1 MADDI
6 AEILIPEAEVQ
17 AKVRELGRAISR
29 DYAGK
34 DLVLISVLRGGFVF
48 LADLCR
54 AITLPVT
61 IDVMAVSSYG
71 PDARPVGVVKILK
84 DLDDSVTDR
93 EILVVEDVI
102 DTGLT
107 LSYLLRNLEPRAPA
121 SLKVCVLLDKPARRI
136 VDLPI
141 AYRGFEVPDKFVV
154 GCGLDYRQRY
164 RNLPYIAI
172 LTKEAVD
179 RLNRHLVY
187 SVSPARY
194 EGGGRGHQL

>member
-6 AEILIPEAEVQ
+6 AEILIPEAEIQ

-54 AITLPVT
+54 VITLPVT

-71 PDARPVGVVKILK
+71 PDARPLGVVKILK
-84 DLDDSVTDR
+84 DLDESVTDR

-154 GCGLDYRQRY
+154 GYGLDYRQLY
-164 RNLPYIAI
+164 RNLPYIGI

-179 RLNRHLVY
+179 RWNR
-187 SVSPARY
+187 
-194 EGGGRGHQL
+194 Q

>member
-1 MADDI
+1 MSRKPSGHVQGEMADDI
-6 AEILIPEAEVQ
+6 AEILIPEAEIQ

-54 AITLPVT
+54 VITLPVT

-71 PDARPVGVVKILK
+71 PDARPLGVVKILK
-84 DLDDSVTDR
+84 DLDESVTDR

-154 GCGLDYRQRY
+154 GYGLDYRQRY
-164 RNLPYIAI
+164 RNLPYIGI

-179 RLNRHLVY
+179 RWNR
-187 SVSPARY
+187 
-194 EGGGRGHQL
+194 Q

>member
-1 MADDI
+1 MSRKPSGHVQGEMADDI
-6 AEILIPEAEVQ
+6 AEILIPEAEIQ

-54 AITLPVT
+54 VITLPVT

-71 PDARPVGVVKILK
+71 PDARPLGVVKILK
-84 DLDDSVTDR
+84 DLDESVTDR

-107 LSYLLRNLEPRAPA
+107 LSYLLRNLEPRGPA

-154 GCGLDYRQRY
+154 GYGLDYRQRY
-164 RNLPYIAI
+164 RNLPYIGI

-179 RLNRHLVY
+179 RLNR
-187 SVSPARY
+187 
-194 EGGGRGHQL
+194 Q

>member
-1 MADDI
+1 MSRKPSGHVQGEMADDI

-71 PDARPVGVVKILK
+71 PDARPLGVVKILK

-179 RLNRHLVY
+179 RLNR
-187 SVSPARY
+187 
-194 EGGGRGHQL
+194 Q

>member
-1 MADDI
+1 MSRKPSGHVQGEMADDI
-6 AEILIPEAEVQ
+6 AEILIPEAEIQ

-54 AITLPVT
+54 VITLPVT

-71 PDARPVGVVKILK
+71 PDARPLGVVKILK
-84 DLDDSVTDR
+84 DLDESVTDR

-154 GCGLDYRQRY
+154 GYGLDYRQRY
-164 RNLPYIAI
+164 RNLPYIGI

-179 RLNRHLVY
+179 RLNR
-187 SVSPARY
+187 
-194 EGGGRGHQL
+194 Q

>member
-1 MADDI
+1 MSRKPSGHVQGENADDI
-6 AEILIPEAEVQ
+6 AEILIPEAEIQ

-54 AITLPVT
+54 VITLPVT

-71 PDARPVGVVKILK
+71 PDARPLGVVKILK
-84 DLDDSVTDR
+84 DLDESVTDR

-107 LSYLLRNLEPRAPA
+107 LSYLLRNLEPRGPA

-154 GCGLDYRQRY
+154 GYGLDYRQRY
-164 RNLPYIAI
+164 RNLPYIGI

-179 RLNRHLVY
+179 RLNR
-187 SVSPARY
+187 
-194 EGGGRGHQL
+194 Q

>member
-1 MADDI
+1 MSRKPSGHVQGEMADDI

-54 AITLPVT
+54 VITLPVT

-71 PDARPVGVVKILK
+71 PDARPLGVVKILK
-84 DLDDSVTDR
+84 DLDESVTDR

-154 GCGLDYRQRY
+154 GYGLDYRQLY
-164 RNLPYIAI
+164 RNLPYIGI

-179 RLNRHLVY
+179 RLNR
-187 SVSPARY
+187 
-194 EGGGRGHQL
+194 Q

>member
-1 MADDI
+1 MSRKPSGHVQGEMADDI

-54 AITLPVT
+54 VITLPVT

-71 PDARPVGVVKILK
+71 PDARPLGVVKILK
-84 DLDDSVTDR
+84 DLDESVTDR

-141 AYRGFEVPDKFVV
+141 AYRGFEVPDMFVV

-179 RLNRHLVY
+179 RLNR
-187 SVSPARY
+187 
-194 EGGGRGHQL
+194 Q

>member
-1 MADDI
+1 MGNGIDRRRFRLARFSL
-6 AEILIPEAEVQ
+6 AHELRARPGCQKLIQ
-17 AKVRELGRAISR
+17 VR
-29 DYAGK
+29 
-34 DLVLISVLRGGFVF
+34 LVHRLQ
-48 LADLCR
+48 CR
-54 AITLPVT
+54 AHQFKL
-61 IDVMAVSSYG
+61 A
-71 PDARPVGVVKILK
+71 
-84 DLDDSVTDR
+84 R

-154 GCGLDYRQRY
+154 GYGLDYRQRY
-164 RNLPYIAI
+164 RNLPYIGI

-179 RLNRHLVY
+179 RWNR
-187 SVSPARY
+187 
-194 EGGGRGHQL
+194 Q

>member
-1 MADDI
+1 MSRKPSGHVQGEMADDI
-6 AEILIPEAEVQ
+6 AEILIPAAEIQ

-54 AITLPVT
+54 VITLPVT

-71 PDARPVGVVKILK
+71 PDARPLGVVKILK
-84 DLDDSVTDR
+84 DLDESVTDR

-154 GCGLDYRQRY
+154 GYGLDYRQRY
-164 RNLPYIAI
+164 RNLPYIGI

-179 RLNRHLVY
+179 RWNR
-187 SVSPARY
+187 
-194 EGGGRGHQL
+194 Q

>member
-71 PDARPVGVVKILK
+71 PDARPLGVVKILK

-164 RNLPYIAI
+164 RNLPYIGI

-179 RLNRHLVY
+179 RLNR
-187 SVSPARY
+187 
-194 EGGGRGHQL
+194 Q